1 MINSVRYSQFMK
13 TPWNQIEA
21 IDTLIENLNSTI
33 GATFQPSKLPWPVY
47 LQANPPPPPLQ
58 SFRHPLKCGVP
69 NKSSNLMV
77 WFGSGIGK
85 SAEILSDRL
94 RIPFNPSH
102 YHNYHFPPWILRS
115 SSQLTYSLIP
125 AEAHICCPVPSR
137 PPFNPRMTN
146 HTTAIS
152 APGKVFLAGGYLVLD
167 REYTAL
173 VFGLSARIH
182 VLVQDIDTTSGV
194 QLSEIIVKSPQF
206 REAAWNYG
214 YHLTKDDGGIEV
226 TQLQGSPC
234 ATASRNPFVETAL
247 LYTLTYISSVLPT
260 QTIKPTSITIL
271 ADKDYYS
278 NPSSTP
284 IAKDARHQFL
294 DFGVR
299 LQDAHKTGL
308 GSSAALV
315 TAFTGATLSHYLPP
329 SIFSLRTQEGH
340 SQLHNL
346 AQAAHCAAQ
355 GKVGS
360 GFDIATAVY
369 GTSLYRR
376 FSPSILSSLG
386 DPNTPGFSN
395 RLKSTVQNTSPQK
408 WDVQIEKGKITI
420 PKGMALV
427 MCDVDCGSQTV
438 GMVKQVLEWRKRD
451 PVTSK
456 NLWDE
461 LQSRNEKLASLL
473 SSGDLSNAT
482 EAFSAIREKI
492 REMGTLSNVP
502 IEPAEQTKL
511 LDEVTAHV
519 EGVIGGVV
527 PGAGGYDAIVL
538 LVRDDAETLDALR
551 KFLAGWGKVK
561 LLDVKGEM
569 DGVRVEDGGLY
580 GRLF

>member
-1 MINSVRYSQFMK
+1 
-13 TPWNQIEA
+13 
-21 IDTLIENLNSTI
+21 
-33 GATFQPSKLPWPVY
+33 
-47 LQANPPPPPLQ
+47 
-58 SFRHPLKCGVP
+58 
-69 NKSSNLMV
+69 
-77 WFGSGIGK
+77 
-85 SAEILSDRL
+85 
-94 RIPFNPSH
+94 
-102 YHNYHFPPWILRS
+102 
-115 SSQLTYSLIP
+115 
-125 AEAHICCPVPSR
+125 
-137 PPFNPRMTN
+137 MTN

-226 TQLQGSPC
+226 TQLQGSPS

-247 LYTLTYISSVLPT
+247 LYALTYISSVLPT
-260 QTIKPTSITIL
+260 QIIKPTSITIL

-284 IAKDARHQFL
+284 IARDAHHQFL

-315 TAFTGATLSHYLPP
+315 TAFTGAILSHYLPP
-329 SIFSLRTQEGH
+329 SIFSLQTQEGQ

-376 FSPSILSSLG
+376 FSPSILTSLG
-386 DPNTPGFSN
+386 EPTTPGFSQ
-395 RLKSTVQNTSPQK
+395 RLKSTVQNTSPEK
-408 WDVQIEKGKITI
+408 WDTQIEKGKITI
-420 PKGMALV
+420 PTGMALV

-438 GMVKQVLEWRKRD
+438 GMVKQVLSWRKNN
-451 PVTSK
+451 PSTSQT
-456 NLWDE
+456 LWNS
-461 LQSRNEKLASLL
+461 LQSRNENLASIL
-473 SSGDLSNAT
+473 SSGDLSHAP

-502 IEPAEQTKL
+502 IEPPEQTKL
-511 LDEVTAHV
+511 LDEVTAQV
-519 EGVIGGVV
+519 EGVLGGVV

-538 LVRDDAETLDALR
+538 LVRDDVETMDALR
-551 KFLAGWGKVK
+551 KFLKGWGKVK

-580 GRLF
+580 GRVFG